1 MVTFSTIPFF
11 SKSSSLV
18 LTLLRKATG
27 LSTWRVLH
35 WLGISNMA
43 QPFKHVTVI
52 SQIWS
57 LVRRLFLTLWIDSS
71 GSNSTLRSS
80 NCSQVSADS
89 RDLLV
94 LLTTWNLRSLR
105 LPFLST
111 LRVTSSTG
119 NIKVPSN
126 SLSCELDLRKA
137 GSPFWSNWTTH
148 LWLIT
153 LQVAPV
159 SNWHTSCSLYFWST
173 INVKLDVNCLP
184 LPLIAVII
192 RFGYNAHCHWLK
204 ERALWEYRA

>member
-126 SLSCELDLRKA
+126 SLSCELDLRK
-137 GSPFWSNWTTH
+137 GDHHSGVIEPRICNWSHCKLLLCPIGTQAA
-148 LWLIT
+148 LC
-153 LQVAPV
+153 
-159 SNWHTSCSLYFWST
+159 TSDL
-173 INVKLDVNCLP
+173 L
-184 LPLIAVII
+184 
-192 RFGYNAHCHWLK
+192 
-204 ERALWEYRA
+204 